1 MAESAPDPTGFDSHE
16 EEPDLEVE
24 ASPGPTEDTVGLY
37 LREISQVPLRPPPG
51 GLLARPSN
59 VAMSMPAGA

>member
-1 MAESAPDPTGFDSHE
+1 MAESAPDPAGFDSHE

-37 LREISQVPLRPPPG
+37 LRESRLKA
-51 GLLARPSN
+51 LAPIRST
-59 VAMSMPAGA
+59 